1 MYKKQKMNLRASL
14 GLNEKADLRTSNT
27 FNTNSF
33 TKDKPIYQ
41 SSTTK

>member
-14 GLNEKADLRTSNT
+14 GLNDIPDLRASNT

-33 TKDKPIYQ
+33 TKDRPIYQ